1 MSTTALAPTAL
12 PTGTWTA
19 DTLHSSIRFSVRHMV
34 VSTFRGE
41 VPEFSGSFVVGDDGA
56 ALQGSAPVASIRTQD
71 PNLDA
76 HLVSPDFF
84 DAENHPELHFAS
96 TEIHRD
102 GDRLTVEGE
111 LTLRGVAKPITLLGT
126 LSGPVDDPFGSV
138 RLGIA
143 LEGTIDR
150 RDYGI
155 EWNAPLPG
163 GGFALGNEVTITA
176 DLDLIRE
183 G

>member
-1 MSTTALAPTAL
+1 M
-12 PTGTWTA
+12 
-19 DTLHSSIRFSVRHMV
+19 
-34 VSTFRGE
+34 
-41 VPEFSGSFVVGDDGA
+41 
-56 ALQGSAPVASIRTQD
+56 
-71 PNLDA
+71 
-76 HLVSPDFF
+76 
-84 DAENHPELHFAS
+84 
-96 TEIHRD
+96 
-102 GDRLTVEGE
+102 
-111 LTLRGVAKPITLLGT
+111 
-126 LSGPVDDPFGSV
+126 

-176 DLDLIRE
+176 DLELIRE